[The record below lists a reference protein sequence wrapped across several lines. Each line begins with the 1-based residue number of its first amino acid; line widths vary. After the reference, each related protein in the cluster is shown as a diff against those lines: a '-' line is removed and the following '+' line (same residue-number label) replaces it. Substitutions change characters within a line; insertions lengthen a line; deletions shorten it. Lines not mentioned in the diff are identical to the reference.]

1 MAKKEARLVD
11 FLFEA
16 GMLKDTPRSGWLT
29 IGIRSPESV
38 AEHSFRVALV
48 GWALAKLEKADDGK
62 VLKMCLLHDL
72 EETRLGDLHT
82 VNRVYLGEKKGAAK
96 DMLAGLFCGKEMEG
110 LLKEFC
116 EQKTP
121 ESIIAKDADK
131 LEMVLQAKEY
141 KDQGKKYVEDWVR
154 SGMKGL
160 KTKSAKRIAKEALKR
175 DSRGWLFRIK

>member
-1 MAKKEARLVD
+1 MASKEARLVD

-29 IGIRSPESV
+29 IGIKDPESV
-38 AEHSFRVALV
+38 AEHSFRVALI
-48 GWALAKLEKADDGK
+48 GWALAKLEKADEGK

-82 VNRVYLGEKKGAAK
+82 LNRVYLEEKKSACSDIFK
-96 DMLAGLFCGKEMEG
+96 GLFCEKEMSG
-110 LLKEFC
+110 LVK
-116 EQKTP
+116 EQKGMKTK
-121 ESIIAKDADK
+121 EAIVARDADK

-141 KDQGKKYVEDWVR
+141 KDQGKKYCEDWID

-160 KTKSAKRIAKEALKR
+160 KTKSAKRIAKEALKQ
-175 DSRGWLFRIK
+175 DSREWLFRIK